1 MREISSQVDRCKEIT
16 QNLLNFARK
25 VEPVLQEVNV
35 NKLVED
41 MARLVEKEARQKEI
55 SIVREFQEDLPAILS
70 DPPCLRQVFLNLLN
84 NARQAIAGSGTIRV
98 GTRLGGEGSLEVVVR
113 DTGCGIP
120 REQLNKIFDPFFT
133 TKPQGKGTGLGLSI
147 CHGIIDRL
155 GGRISVTSEV
165 GKGATFT
172 VHLPVNPRQRT
183 R

>member
-1 MREISSQVDRCKEIT
+1 MTFSRQRAPSQSLESVNDLINRAIELQGYVLKSNNIEIQKEYDPASTVFVDAQQIQQVIM
-16 QNLLNFARK
+16 NLL
-25 VEPVLQEVNV
+25 VNAEQAIV
-35 NKLVED
+35 DSGQSNGRIKFVTRYD
-41 MARLVEKEARQKEI
+41 KDAKRVVI
-55 SIVREFQEDLPAILS
+55 SIIDNGPGIPQ
-70 DPPCLRQVFLNLLN
+70 Q
-84 NARQAIAGSGTIRV
+84 IAG
-98 GTRLGGEGSLEVVVR
+98 
-113 DTGCGIP
+113 
-120 REQLNKIFDPFFT
+120 KIFDPFFT

>member
-1 MREISSQVDRCKEIT
+1 MSAS
-16 QNLLNFARK
+16 A
-25 VEPVLQEVNV
+25 
-35 NKLVED
+35 
-41 MARLVEKEARQKEI
+41 
-55 SIVREFQEDLPAILS
+55 
-70 DPPCLRQVFLNLLN
+70 
-84 NARQAIAGSGTIRV
+84 
-98 GTRLGGEGSLEVVVR
+98 RLGGDGGLEVVVR

-120 REQLNKIFDPFFT
+120 KEQLNKIFDPFFT

-165 GKGATFT
+165 GEGATFT